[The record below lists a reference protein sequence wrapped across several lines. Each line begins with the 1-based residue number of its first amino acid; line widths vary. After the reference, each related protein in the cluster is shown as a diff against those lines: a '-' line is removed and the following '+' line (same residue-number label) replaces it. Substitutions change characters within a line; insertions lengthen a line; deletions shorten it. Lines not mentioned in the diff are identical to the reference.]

1 MRDTGGGQP
10 APDLVEQ
17 LARDGGGEHG
27 VAGGDRAH
35 GVDDLA
41 GRRVLEQE
49 AAGAGAQRLDDVLV
63 EAEGGEDEDAL
74 ARQPPRRLDAVHAR
88 HADVHQ
94 HDVGRVGLGGR
105 DRLLAGAR
113 LGHDLDRAGRLEHR
127 LEAGA
132 HHRLVVGDDDAQA
145 AHVAPP

>member
-1 MRDTGGGQP
+1 MRGQA

-17 LARDGGGEHG
+17 LAGDRGGEHG

-35 GVDDLA
+35 RLDDLA
-41 GRRVLEQE
+41 RRRVLEQE

-74 ARQPPRRLDAVHAR
+74 TRQAAGRLDAVHAR
-88 HADVHQ
+88 HPDVHQ
-94 HDVGRVGLGGR
+94 HDVGAVRLGRR
-105 DRLLAGAR
+105 DRLLAGGG
-113 LGHDLDRAGRLEHR
+113 LGHHLDRAGRLEHG

-132 HHRLVVGDDDAQA
+132 HHRLVVGDDDPQPAGRQA
-145 AHVAPP
+145 RQLAA